1 MDITVLDGYYYTTE
15 HEWAL
20 IDGKTAKIGITD
32 YAQQKL
38 GDITFVELPEINKE
52 VKQFEFLTGIES
64 VKAASDIYSPLSGT
78 VIAFNDELERAPEL
92 INSSP
97 YEDGWIA
104 EIELSDPKEVKNL
117 MDVKSYKK
125 YASGLE

>member
-1 MDITVLDGYYYTTE
+1 MTPNDRKYSKT
-15 HEWAL
+15 HEWVRIEGGMAV
-20 IDGKTAKIGITD
+20 AGITD
-32 YAQQKL
+32 HAQKAL
-38 GDITFVELPEINKE
+38 GDITFLDLPAVGKPVEQGKE
-52 VKQFEFLTGIES
+52 CCVIES

-78 VIAFNDELERAPEL
+78 VISFNDELERAPEL
-92 INSSP
+92 INRSP

-117 MDVKSYKK
+117 MDVNSYKK